1 LNPFLKNVLKFLL
14 FLGIGVALVYLIV
27 RKITPDDWKNIKLA
41 AVNANYFW
49 VALALALGVLSHFLR
64 AVRWRMLIEPLPNP
78 SPNPIYGEK
87 GIEKGI
93 NPGIANTFAS
103 VLIGYMANYAL
114 PRLGEVSRCG
124 VLSKYEKISFAGLV
138 GTVVVERVIDLFM
151 MLLFFLLMLL
161 LSFSKV
167 YIIVKNKATV
177 IITGKWD
184 SIKHSNPIILIV
196 VAVVVIGGA
205 WFLYKKK
212 DHLFGFARKFINNL
226 LEGIKSVA
234 NLKRPLL
241 FWFYS
246 VAIWILYLL
255 MLYVCFFCFSETSH
269 LTLSDALVV
278 LIFGTVGVIFTP
290 GGIGAYQWL
299 VISVLTHIYFISQS
313 IAFTLAW
320 ILWGSQFILI
330 VALGLVSLLLL
341 PIINKN
347 DKTGVHT
354 V

>member
-1 LNPFLKNVLKFLL
+1 LNSFIKNALKFLL
-14 FLGIGVALVYLIV
+14 FLGIGIALVYLIV

-49 VALALALGVLSHFLR
+49 VIVSLAIGVLSNILR
-64 AVRWRMLIEPLPNP
+64 ALRWRMLIEP
-78 SPNPIYGEK
+78 IDK
-87 GIEKGI
+87 K
-93 NPGIANTFAS
+93 PGLANTFFS
-103 VLIGYMANYAL
+103 VMIGYMANYAL

-124 VLSKYEKISFAGLV
+124 VLSKYEKISFAGLI
-138 GTVVVERVIDLFM
+138 GTVIVERVIDM
-151 MLLFFLLMLL
+151 LMLL
-161 LSFSKV
+161 LFFMVMLLFSFSKV
-167 YIIVKNKATV
+167 STIIKNKATTV
-177 IITGKWD
+177 LGGKWD
-184 SIKHSNPIILIV
+184 SFKHSNPVILIIIAIV
-196 VAVVVIGGA
+196 LIGGV

-212 DHLFGFARKFINNL
+212 DTLFGFAKKFINNFL
-226 LEGIKSVA
+226 GGIKSIGS
-234 NLKRPLL
+234 LKKPFL

-246 VAIWILYLL
+246 VAIWIMYLL

-278 LIFGTVGVIFTP
+278 LSFATFGVIATP

-320 ILWGSQFILI
+320 IIWGSQLILI
-330 VALGLVSLLLL
+330 VLLGLVSLLLL

-347 DKTGVHT
+347 DKIGIHT